1 MAMANDLVR
10 AVVERAKYVDDLS
23 MAQITRILHEINYQM
38 QPKLDTLTSDCTDSL
53 MSTNPVKSMVMHM
66 VPPKRP
72 IVFPDLHLQGTPMP
86 VVTECKLL
94 GVHLNNEM
102 NWNTHVEHI
111 LTRARRSFFIL
122 YRASQFSF
130 CRTTLMTL
138 YHWFVRTA
146 LEYAAPVWHPGLT
159 QDQQNKIERIQK
171 RCFRI
176 ILRDAYTSYEEA
188 LVLLGQSSLHQR
200 REMLTLRL
208 ARSIL
213 TSPVHRDLLPP
224 TLGAIHGRNT
234 RHRGRLQ
241 PVRCRTERY
250 RKSFVPY
257 AVKML
262 NNVRV

>member
-10 AVVERAKYVDDLS
+10 VVVERAKYVDDLS
-23 MAQITRILHEINYQM
+23 MAQITRILYEISYQM
-38 QPKLDTLTSDCTDSL
+38 QPKLDTLTNGCRDSL
-53 MSTNPVKSMVMHM
+53 MSTNPVKSMVMH
-66 VPPKRP
+66 VIPPKRP
-72 IVFPDLHLQGTPMP
+72 IVLPDLHLQGTPLP

-94 GVHLNNEM
+94 GVYLNNEM
-102 NWNTHVEHI
+102 TWHTHVDHI
-111 LTRARRSFFIL
+111 LTRARKCFFVL

-130 CRTTLMTL
+130 CRTTLLML

-159 QDQQNKIERIQK
+159 VEQTNKIERIQK
-171 RCFRI
+171 RCLRI
-176 ILRDAYTSYEEA
+176 ILKDDYTSYENA
-188 LVLLGQSSLHQR
+188 LALLGQSTLHQR

-208 ARSIL
+208 ARRIL
-213 TSPVHRDLLPP
+213 TSPFHRDLLPP

-250 RKSFVPY
+250 KKSFVPY
-257 AVKML
+257 AVNML
-262 NNVRV
+262 NNN